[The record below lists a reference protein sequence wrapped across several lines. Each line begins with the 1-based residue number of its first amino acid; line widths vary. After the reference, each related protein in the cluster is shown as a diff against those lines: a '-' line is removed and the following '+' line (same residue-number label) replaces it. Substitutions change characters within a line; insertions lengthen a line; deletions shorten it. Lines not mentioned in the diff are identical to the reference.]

1 MQCQTYV
8 TFFPWLGNS
17 NFCISL
23 KKNAILHLFVFC
35 DVMSFFHADF
45 FKCLFSQCIKKNTQK
60 RNEDIKHRKKNRDA
74 REVTNQTDN
83 NHIGTTKRKT
93 SRKLWKL
100 SNKNKKKK
108 IL

>member
-1 MQCQTYV
+1 M
-8 TFFPWLGNS
+8 
-17 NFCISL
+17 I
-23 KKNAILHLFVFC
+23 
-35 DVMSFFHADF
+35 SFFYADF
-45 FKCLFSQCIKKNTQK
+45 FKCCFYSTLKKIYERGMKTSSTGK
-60 RNEDIKHRKKNRDA
+60 EKNRDA

>member
-1 MQCQTYV
+1 MLI
-8 TFFPWLGNS
+8 FS
-17 NFCISL
+17 NVVFIVHL
-23 KKNAILHLFVFC
+23 KKIHERG
-35 DVMSFFHADF
+35 MKTSSTG
-45 FKCLFSQCIKKNTQK
+45 K
-60 RNEDIKHRKKNRDA
+60 EKNRDA